1 MHIKISLVY
10 VVRCH
15 LSNRLLL
22 SFPSDIL
29 MAMELSEIEA
39 FVTISRAGGF
49 TRAALLLHLSQPAI
63 SRRIEL
69 LERELGAPL
78 FERLTGGIRLTAAG
92 ESFLP
97 YAQQVLAAIEDG
109 KAAVHA
115 HEEEEQGTLTL
126 ALVGTLASTQLT
138 SHLQAFHDAYPRVR
152 LLLRTARSDE
162 VSTQVQQGDALL
174 GLRYFADPRPDIRS
188 LNVIDEQMVVV
199 CATHSRF
206 VTGTPT
212 EPAALSGVPWLSF
225 PFRAGSSD
233 EAFARLL
240 EQQLLRHDLQHAE
253 RIVIDSLTAQ
263 KRLIEADFGIGLL
276 PESSIEEELRFGT
289 MRILPITTLQTIL
302 PVMLIHR
309 RQAYLSRAARLL
321 LSTLVPQSDDVEESG
336 KVV

>member
-1 MHIKISLVY
+1 M
-10 VVRCH
+10 
-15 LSNRLLL
+15 
-22 SFPSDIL
+22 D
-29 MAMELSEIEA
+29 MELSEIEA

-49 TRAALLLHLSQPAI
+49 TRAAGILHLSQPAI

-69 LERELGAPL
+69 LERELGAPV
-78 FERLTGGIRLTAAG
+78 FERLPGGIRLTQAG

-115 HEEEEQGTLTL
+115 LEEEAHGTLTL

-138 SHLQAFHDAYPRVR
+138 AHLQAFHAAYPGVR

-188 LNVIDEQMVVV
+188 LHVMDEPLVVV
-199 CATHSRF
+199 CAAHSHF

-212 EPAALSGVPWLSF
+212 EPAALLGVPWLSF
-225 PFRAGSSD
+225 PLKAGSSG
-233 EAFARLL
+233 EAL
-240 EQQLLRHDLQHAE
+240 EQQLLKHELQSAD

-263 KRLIEADFGIGLL
+263 KRLIEADFGVGLL
-276 PESSIEEELRFGT
+276 PESSIEEELRLGT
-289 MRILPITTLQTIL
+289 IRVLPIAALQTVM
-302 PVMLIHR
+302 PVMLIFR

-321 LSTLVPQSDDVEESG
+321 LKTLVPQAEDVGDESFG
-336 KVV
+336 